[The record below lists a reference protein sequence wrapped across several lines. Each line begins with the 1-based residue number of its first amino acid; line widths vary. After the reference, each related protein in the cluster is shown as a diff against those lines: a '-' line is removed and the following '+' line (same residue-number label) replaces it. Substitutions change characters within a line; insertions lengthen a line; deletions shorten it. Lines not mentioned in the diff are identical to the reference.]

1 MKILHISSTDIGGG
15 AGRATLKLHAAL
27 LRSGIDSK
35 VLVQN
40 KFSDGLKVFGPN
52 NLTQKFFSKARPT
65 LDLLLVKKYKNRTKT
80 QFSPSLLLFSG
91 IIDRI
96 NEFSPDIV
104 HLHWICSGMLSIKD
118 LEKISVPIVW
128 NLRDMWPFTGGCH
141 YDEGCGG
148 YLNKCGNCVVLG
160 SKRKHDLSSRIFS
173 RKRYVYSKLKNLTVV
188 GLSHWITNCAKNS
201 NLFREKNVVNLPN
214 PIDTLRFQPIEKKFA
229 RKILSLPQD
238 KKVILYG
245 AMEATSEPRKGY
257 NIFIESLKKL
267 SIHNY
272 EFVVFGRRSSQ
283 DDMELTTK
291 VHYVGQLYDD
301 ISLQILYSAADVV
314 IVPSIQENLSNV
326 ILESLSCG
334 TPVVGFNVG
343 GNCDMIEHKNNG
355 YLAEPF
361 STDDLATGIEW
372 VLSSKNYKILCSN
385 ARSKVLKEFDSA
397 VVASKYIELYHQIL
411 NEEGATNIV

>member
-15 AGRATLKLHAAL
+15 AGRATLKLHTAL

-35 VLVQN
+35 MLVQN

-52 NLTQKFFSKARPT
+52 TLTQKLFSRARPT

-104 HLHWICSGMLSIKD
+104 HLHWICGGMLNIKD

-141 YDEGCGG
+141 YDEGCEG
-148 YLNKCGNCVVLG
+148 YLNNCGNCVVLG
-160 SKRKHDLSSRIFS
+160 STKKHDLSSRIFS
-173 RKRYVYSKLKNLTVV
+173 RKRNVYSKLKNLTVV
-188 GLSHWITNCAKNS
+188 GLSNWITNCAKNS
-201 NLFREKNVVNLPN
+201 YLFRDKNVVNYPN
-214 PIDTLRFQPIEKKFA
+214 PIDTFRFQPIEKKFA
-229 RKILSLPQD
+229 RKILLLTQD

-245 AMEATSEPRKGY
+245 AMGATSEPRKGY
-257 NIFIESLKKL
+257 NLLIKSLEKL

-272 EFVVFGRRSSQ
+272 EFIVFGRRSLQ
-283 DDMELTTK
+283 DDMKLTTK
-291 VHYVGQLYDD
+291 VHHVGQLHDD

-361 STDDLATGIEW
+361 STDDLATGIKW
-372 VLSSKNYKILCSN
+372 VLTSKDYKFLCSN

-397 VVASKYIELYHQIL
+397 VVASKYIELYDQIL
-411 NEEGATNIV
+411 NEEGATNFV